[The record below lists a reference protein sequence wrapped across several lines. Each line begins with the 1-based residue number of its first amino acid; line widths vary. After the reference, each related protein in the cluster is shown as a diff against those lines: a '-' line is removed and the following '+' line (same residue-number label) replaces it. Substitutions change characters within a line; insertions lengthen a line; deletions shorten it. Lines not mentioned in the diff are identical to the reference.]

1 MFSHIFGDGTKLKI
15 PFVGVILSM
24 YLCKA
29 FFKVAQS
36 RKVQVNN
43 LVKIIV
49 VHTTFYKEI
58 IPDYSTHTVVFGF
71 KHVDV
76 EIV

>member
-1 MFSHIFGDGTKLKI
+1 
-15 PFVGVILSM
+15 M

-58 IPDYSTHTVVFGF
+58 LPDYSTHTVVFGF

>member
-1 MFSHIFGDGTKLKI
+1 MRI

-24 YLCKA
+24 LG

-58 IPDYSTHTVVFGF
+58 LPDYSTHTVVFGF

-76 EIV
+76 EIVYHPAKVPKI